1 MMNKRILNEAH
12 TDYEVFQKRH
22 GLMPSPWDVDKRF
35 TAEQKVLKQINSD
48 TLNQMI
54 AIDGNYGSKKS
65 NTDVCP
71 HKLVE
76 NNLMFHFDSMGNLFV
91 PITYSGKQA
100 EFIQSLDE
108 EELGKFKNKIKYTV
122 AYGVL
127 SAFSKYRHFSIIK
140 DKKFVR
146 VTANVHFPQKYK
158 NDFNISFGIKEDKWL
173 KEEQPKAWTHIE
185 ESSSPIE
192 YGDIKDN
199 IGRYLGNL
207 RGQVYRVIA
216 LTNAGEPL
224 DNISELNS
232 ALENIKSIFES
243 VPVLFDQVSESIE
256 DFLEVVYEDEIR
268 EDVCEQ
274 FFEDIKECCIELRKS
289 L

>member
-1 MMNKRILNEAH
+1 MNKRILNEAH

-35 TAEQKVLKQINSD
+35 TAEQKVLKQIYTD
-48 TLNQMI
+48 TLDQMV
-54 AIDGNYGSKKS
+54 AIDGSYGSKKS
-65 NTDVCP
+65 NTDICP

-76 NNLMFHFDSMGNLFV
+76 NNLKFHFDSMGNLFV

-100 EFIQSLDE
+100 EFIQSFDE
-108 EELGKFKNKIKYTV
+108 EELEKFKNKIKYTV

-140 DKKFVR
+140 DKKFIR
-146 VTANVHFPQKYK
+146 VTAHVHFPQKYK

-173 KEEQPKAWTHIE
+173 KDEQPKAWTHIE

-192 YGDIKDN
+192 DGDVKDY
-199 IGRYLGNL
+199 IGRYFGNL
-207 RGQVYRVIA
+207 IGQVYRIIA
-216 LTNAGEPL
+216 LTKAGEPL

-232 ALENIKSIFES
+232 ALENMKSVFES
-243 VPVLFDQVSESIE
+243 VPSLFNHVSEAIE
-256 DFLEVVYEDEIR
+256 DFLEIVYEDEIT
-268 EDVCEQ
+268 EDDCEQ
-274 FFEDIKECCIELRKS
+274 FYEDIKECCFELHKK
-289 L
+289 LK

>member
-1 MMNKRILNEAH
+1 MMNKRILNEAY
-12 TDYEVFQKRH
+12 TDYEVFQKRQ
-22 GLMPSPWDVDKRF
+22 GLMPKPWDMDKRF
-35 TAEQKVLKQINSD
+35 SAEQKVLKQINAD
-48 TLNQMI
+48 TLDQMV
-54 AIDGNYGSKKS
+54 AIDGSYGGKKS
-65 NTDVCP
+65 NTDICP
-71 HKLVE
+71 HRLVE
-76 NNLMFHFDSMGNLFV
+76 NNLKFHFDSMGNLFV

-100 EFIQSLDE
+100 EFIQNFDE
-108 EELGKFKNKIKYTV
+108 EELEKFKNKIKYTV

-140 DKKFVR
+140 DKKFIR
-146 VTANVHFPQKYK
+146 VTAHVHFPQKYK

-192 YGDIKDN
+192 DGDDIS
-199 IGRYLGNL
+199 RYFGNL
-207 RGQVYRVIA
+207 MGQVSRVAA

-256 DFLEVVYEDEIR
+256 DFLEVVYEDEIT